1 MNGAKGFCTPVPH
14 GITAAQRVALATE
27 RLRESLDRWKATAPQ
42 YGSDYWL
49 GIIADSACYLLITLD
64 EQEAVRG

>member
-1 MNGAKGFCTPVPH
+1 MSKDFCIPVPH

-27 RLRESLDRWKATAPQ
+27 RLRESLDRWKTAGSQ
-42 YGSDYWL
+42 HGSDYRL

-64 EQEAVRG
+64 EQEAVHG